1 MADANN
7 DTAENAR
14 EVETLQA
21 KRSAEVDCD
30 GSVSHVSSAACS
42 SPLSPQQWAPRL
54 AASLEDAR
62 FRGQGICGPLLEG
75 SQPGISSDATA
86 SGSCLVDADRD
97 NISGIQL
104 PCCQS
109 SFSQGLR
116 LVLRGFRQARVRSG
130 CWEQSRCRMQ
140 SPGHCRR
147 ESFKKEDALEVGAYN
162 GRPSGAGLRS
172 LGNFD
177 QVRCYPS

>member
-1 MADANN
+1 MAIDEALRQKRSERQELEDQMQSLKSTNSLLTTAIAAREKVIDLTQLLLLTQQEMADANN
-7 DTAENAR
+7 DTAEKAR

-62 FRGQGICGPLLEG
+62 FRGQGICGPLLGG

-109 SFSQGLR
+109 SFHLAG
-116 LVLRGFRQARVRSG
+116 G
-130 CWEQSRCRMQ
+130 C
-140 SPGHCRR
+140 
-147 ESFKKEDALEVGAYN
+147 AL
-162 GRPSGAGLRS
+162 
-172 LGNFD
+172 
-177 QVRCYPS
+177 C